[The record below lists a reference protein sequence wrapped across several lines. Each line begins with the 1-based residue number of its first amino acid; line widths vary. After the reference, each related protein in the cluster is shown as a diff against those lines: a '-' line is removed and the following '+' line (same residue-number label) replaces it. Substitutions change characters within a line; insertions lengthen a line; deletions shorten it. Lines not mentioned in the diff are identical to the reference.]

1 MNTPLSRFAKLVYWF
16 VAVNALAAALS
27 LMLFPTETNALF
39 FWEITPPLNAAL
51 FGALYLG
58 GALVVGFVAWRGEWE
73 PSRFLVPVLVSAGI
87 LISLTTFLHLNRFE
101 PGLKLAYWLVI
112 YIGATMLALLIYAH
126 QERAGANWAVSE
138 PVRPV
143 TRAIAVG
150 LGAVLTALGIAV
162 LISPGFVVANWP
174 WPTTPLMT
182 RIFVSWFTAFGVGL
196 LWFIVERDWGR
207 IKLIAVMMI
216 GASALDLL
224 MLFAHRADVPPGGI
238 NVWVY
243 GFHLALFGVVG
254 ALLLWLQRKRS
265 DQPVAVLTT
274 VVGHQA

>member
-1 MNTPLSRFAKLVYWF
+1 VYWF
-16 VAVNALAAALS
+16 VAVNALAGALS
-27 LMLFPTETNALF
+27 LMLFPTQTNALF
-39 FWEITPPLNAAL
+39 FWEITPPINAAL

-58 GALVVGFVAWRGEWE
+58 GALVVGYVAWRGERE

-87 LISLTTFLHLNRFE
+87 LISITTVLHLNRFE
-101 PGLKLAYWLVI
+101 PGIKLDYWLVI
-112 YIGATMLALLIYAH
+112 YVCAPMLALLIYAQ

-143 TRAIAVG
+143 TRVIAVG

-162 LISPGFVVANWP
+162 LISPSFVVANWP

-196 LWFIVERDWGR
+196 LWFIVERDWRR

-224 MLFAHRADVPPGGI
+224 MLFVHRADVTA
-238 NVWVY
+238 NSLNLWVY
-243 GFHLALFGVVG
+243 CFHLALFGVVG
-254 ALLLWLQRKRS
+254 ALMLWLQRKRS

-274 VVGHQA
+274 IMGQQV